1 MSLIEVE
8 HVSKTFPRAGE
19 AKLLRVHIQEMFQRK
34 LHDPFYA
41 LKDVSFSVDQGQS
54 LGVVGGNGAGKS
66 TLLSL
71 VSGLCEPNE
80 GKINVSGRVAPL
92 LELGSGFN
100 LDLTGRENVYLN
112 ASLLGIS
119 RRRTDECYLKIVAF
133 SGVGDFIEQPI
144 RTYSTGMMMR
154 LAFSVAIH
162 VDPDILLID
171 EVLAV
176 GDQGFQAKCF
186 DRIMDLKDSGKTL
199 LFVSHAPGL
208 VRQLCDRCLW
218 LDHGRV
224 VRMGP
229 TNEVMDAYEAGQ
241 A

>member
-1 MSLIEVE
+1 MSVIEVE

-19 AKLLRVHIQEMFQRK
+19 AKLLRVHIQEMFRRK

-41 LKDVSFSVDQGQS
+41 LKDITFSVAKGQS

-71 VSGLCEPNE
+71 VSGLCQPNE
-80 GKINVSGRVAPL
+80 GRVTVRGRVAPL

-100 LDLTGRENVYLN
+100 LDLTGQENVYLN
-112 ASLLGIS
+112 AALLGMG
-119 RRRTDECYLKIVAF
+119 RRRTDECFSKIVEF
-133 SGVGDFIEQPI
+133 SGVGAFIEQPL
-144 RTYSTGMMMR
+144 RTYSTGMVMR

-176 GDQGFQAKCF
+176 GDQSFQAKCF
-186 DRIMDLKDSGKTL
+186 DRILELKNGGKTL

-208 VRQLCDRCLW
+208 VRRLCERCLW
-218 LDHGRV
+218 LDHGHV
-224 VRMGP
+224 VRVGP
-229 TNEVMDAYEAGQ
+229 TEEVMDAYEAGPS
-241 A
+241 